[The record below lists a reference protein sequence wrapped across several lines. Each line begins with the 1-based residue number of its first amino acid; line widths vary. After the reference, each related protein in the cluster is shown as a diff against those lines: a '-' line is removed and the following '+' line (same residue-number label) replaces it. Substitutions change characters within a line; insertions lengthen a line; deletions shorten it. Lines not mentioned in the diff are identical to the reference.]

1 MQYISKIKSYFKL
14 FRTYQWVKNIFVMAG
29 GIFSG
34 AIFDPSF
41 FVLSIQATFIFCLA
55 SSSVYA
61 LNDCIDFEQD
71 RVHQRKKNRPIAS
84 GDISKRE
91 GIILSLLL
99 AIISLSLAY
108 LLINYILFMIILI
121 YLFINILYS
130 LFLKQVILI
139 DVFLIA
145 FGFML
150 RVLAGTYAL
159 NIPPSHWI
167 IICTMMISLFL
178 GLSKRYAEL
187 VVDQTES
194 STFKNTLYDKN
205 FLLMLIGVSASCTI
219 ITYGLYT
226 IDQQTIATHETSNL
240 IYSLPLVIYGLF
252 RYMFIV
258 VLGNKGGT
266 PSKEIFTDK
275 HLLLSLI
282 FYVIFIFVII

>member
-1 MQYISKIKSYFKL
+1 LNKSRSYFKL
-14 FRTYQWVKNIFVMAG
+14 FRPSQWIKNIFVMTGGVFAG
-29 GIFSG
+29 KIFE
-34 AIFDPSF
+34 PSF
-41 FVLSIQATFIFCLA
+41 LILSLQTAFIFCIA
-55 SSSVYA
+55 SSSVYSF
-61 LNDCIDFEQD
+61 NDCLDFEQD
-71 RVHQRKKNRPIAS
+71 KLHDLKKNRPIAS
-84 GDISKRE
+84 GEVTRKE
-91 GIILSLLL
+91 GFFLSLLL
-99 AIISLSLAY
+99 SIIALSLAY
-108 LLINYILFMIILI
+108 LFINKILFLIILI

-130 LFLKQVILI
+130 LFLKKVILI

-187 VVDQTES
+187 IS
-194 STFKNTLYDKN
+194 PHKNKPSLQPTLYDKT
-205 FLLMLIGVSASCTI
+205 FLLLLIGVSASCTI

-226 IDQQTIATHETSNL
+226 IDPKTIATHGTSNL

-258 VLGNKGGT
+258 VSKNKGET

-275 HLLLSLI
+275 HLLINIIIYISLI
-282 FYVIFIFVII
+282 FILL